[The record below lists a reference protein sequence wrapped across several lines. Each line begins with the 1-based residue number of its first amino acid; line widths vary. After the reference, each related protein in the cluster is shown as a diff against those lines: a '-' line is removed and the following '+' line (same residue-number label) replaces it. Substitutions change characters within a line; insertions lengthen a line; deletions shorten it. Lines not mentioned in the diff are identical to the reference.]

1 MNLYR
6 WESEFL
12 QRYANGYIIVQA
24 ETVEQAREK
33 VLAGLDEMMEAYG
46 GWSMV
51 MDEHKGRYGYEQDS
65 TDYNRLRKT
74 LLADLAEEPEHVTRV
89 LWLWGSE

>member
-33 VLAGLDEMMEAYG
+33 VLAGLDEQLEAHR
-46 GWSMV
+46 GWV
-51 MDEHKGRYGYEQDS
+51 MDDHKGRYGLEQDS
-65 TDYNRLRKT
+65 TDYNRYREI
-74 LLADLAEEPEHVTRV
+74 LLADLAKEPEHVTRV